1 MPGALDAAPGDGVA
15 AAAADGVVAAAGE
28 GVVAAAGGGVIAAA
42 ARPTRAV
49 ASASAAQKETPRWAK
64 GPPMRNLTSEPVLHF
79 RRMTGGD
86 RREAHDLLLELLTHD
101 DYYHDSRAAYAGD
114 KGDRAG
120 AEAALGAA
128 LTLFLDRPDYGFV
141 WMSFE
146 GERAVGCA
154 LVSYAISPALGE
166 IVAHLEGVIVAP
178 GQRRRGIGT
187 QMLDALA
194 GQLKAAEIARLDV
207 SVNIRN
213 APGRAFCTT
222 LGFEPT
228 YEERYAFLL

>member
-1 MPGALDAAPGDGVA
+1 
-15 AAAADGVVAAAGE
+15 
-28 GVVAAAGGGVIAAA
+28 
-42 ARPTRAV
+42 
-49 ASASAAQKETPRWAK
+49 
-64 GPPMRNLTSEPVLHF
+64 MRNLTSEPVLHF

-86 RREAHDLLLELLTHD
+86 RREAHGLLLELLTHD

-146 GERAVGCA
+146 GDRAVGCA

-194 GQLKAAEIARLDV
+194 AQLKAAEIARLDV

-228 YEERYAFLL
+228 YEERYALLL